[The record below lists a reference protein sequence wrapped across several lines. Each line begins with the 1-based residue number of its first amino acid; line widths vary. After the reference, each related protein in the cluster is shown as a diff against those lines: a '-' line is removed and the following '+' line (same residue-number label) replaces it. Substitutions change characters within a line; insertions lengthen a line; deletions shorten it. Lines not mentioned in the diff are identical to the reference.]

1 MRLGYRKILGSF
13 FLKKMS
19 LFNFIFYLGFQNERL
34 RSWHLPFSI
43 FRVRVLEISM
53 VGKKIMNKM
62 KVVLITRCLQM
73 AESRRESEKDREEKW
88 SQRGFKPLLLG
99 VL

>member
-1 MRLGYRKILGSF
+1 
-13 FLKKMS
+13 
-19 LFNFIFYLGFQNERL
+19 
-34 RSWHLPFSI
+34 
-43 FRVRVLEISM
+43 M

-62 KVVLITRCLQM
+62 KVVLITRCLQR
-73 AESRRESEKDREEKW
+73 AESSRESEKDREEKW